1 MKMTKTLT
9 TLTLAGALFALT
21 GCGTTTADRATTGAL
36 IGGGVGAV
44 AAGNPWAG
52 AAIGGA
58 AGAAVGAMTT
68 PDQVN
73 VGKPVWDWG
82 ND

>member
-1 MKMTKTLT
+1 MKTSKTLNAIA
-9 TLTLAGALFALT
+9 LAAVLLALA
-21 GCGTTTADRATTGAL
+21 GCGTTTRDRVATGAL

-58 AGAAVGAMTT
+58 AGAAIGGITSEKEL
-68 PDQVN
+68 N
-73 VGKPVWDWG
+73 LGKPLWTWW
-82 ND
+82 

>member
-1 MKMTKTLT
+1 MNMTKTLGSV
-9 TLTLAGALFALT
+9 TLATALLVLT
-21 GCGTTTADRATTGAL
+21 GCGTTTADRTASGAL
-36 IGGGVGAV
+36 IGGGLGAV

-58 AGAAVGAMTT
+58 AGAAVGALTT

-82 ND
+82 N

>member
-1 MKMTKTLT
+1 MTKTFST
-9 TLTLAGALFALT
+9 FGLAVALLALT

-36 IGGGVGAV
+36 IGGGVGAI

-58 AGAAVGAMTT
+58 AGAAIGAATT
-68 PDQVN
+68 KEQVN
-73 VGKPVWDWG
+73 MGTPAWEW
-82 ND
+82 